1 MEIRVPEDIVA
12 EIFLKLEVKSLLRFK
27 SISKSCNSLISS
39 PDFIKSH
46 LHQSKGQF
54 FKFVC
59 DSYFYDFND
68 RGEPNPI
75 RSPMLQ
81 QLAFLNNK
89 NCMILCSCD
98 GLLLLRVSVDYPTV
112 YSGNQR
118 QTRAIALTGVSWDFS
133 SNKIVSTPD
142 SRYSLIVWNPATREC
157 RVLPDPEKFVS
168 YGLGYDSATDDY
180 KVIRWGSREITV
192 HSLKSNRI
200 QKIKVKVDFRFYQAG
215 TFIHGALHW
224 VVADWVI
231 AAFNLA
237 DDKILQLEIPNRQ
250 ADEIICNLGVFRG
263 CLCYF
268 SRNGHVPCHL
278 NVWVM
283 KEYGVTTSWTKFV
296 TIPPERVRVFPYK
309 ATFCCRN
316 DAIFIVANKYD
327 GTSALFCSTYNI
339 KLTHGYTA
347 ILKPDNELQ
356 NLIDG

>member
-46 LHQSKGQF
+46 LHQSK
-54 FKFVC
+54 
-59 DSYFYDFND
+59 
-68 RGEPNPI
+68 
-75 RSPMLQ
+75 
-81 QLAFLNNK
+81 
-89 NCMILCSCD
+89 
-98 GLLLLRVSVDYPTV
+98 DYPTV

-327 GTSALFCSTYNI
+327 GTSALFWYDLKNKESKNLKTFKHPVVARVVSFVESLVSP
-339 KLTHGYTA
+339 KL
-347 ILKPDNELQ
+347 N
-356 NLIDG
+356 